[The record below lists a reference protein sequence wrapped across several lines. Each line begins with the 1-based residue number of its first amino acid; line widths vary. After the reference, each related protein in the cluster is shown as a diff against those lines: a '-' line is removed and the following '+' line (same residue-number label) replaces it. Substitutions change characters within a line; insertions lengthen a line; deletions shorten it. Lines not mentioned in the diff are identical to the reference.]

1 MVSCITDCIEKPIRL
16 CFESVGK
23 FVGLHPWWFVILPLA
38 LSTGLGGGL
47 YFLNDLK
54 SNDIVEQFTPKNGR
68 AKVEKRYFQE
78 TFPQIDSQFSI
89 IRLNTDGV
97 FASLIFSSQTNIL
110 SVAALEEIIRI
121 DGEVR
126 GITAIHDAQQFVFS
140 DICATVN
147 GTCSSNMMLDAL
159 NYNASN
165 FHFLSITYPEYCYS
179 ELNCIHMGNIISKVE
194 VDNNGVVR
202 SGKAIRLFYYLQESN
217 NTLKDVWLQEFVD
230 LLSNVTTSETEVSYF
245 TSMSRQKEF
254 EKSTQSVTELF
265 AITYF
270 LAISFSIISCL
281 RFDNVRNKA
290 WVASLG
296 VFSTAQAVLSSF
308 GLLLLIKLPFVITVA
323 SSPFLILG
331 IGIDDMFIMISSWQ
345 RTNIQDP
352 VPKRMADTYR
362 EAAVSITITT
372 LTDVLAFY
380 LSYGNPFGSVQSFC
394 LYAGTAILFC
404 YFYNIT
410 FFGAC
415 LALNG
420 RREGANR
427 HWLTCMKV
435 PEEVPPG
442 RSKVYT
448 LCCVGGSYDH
458 NTGTEEEHPMTLF
471 FRKYYGPFLTT
482 VWSKALVIV
491 IYLTYIAVSVYGC
504 LELKEGIDLK
514 NLALDESYI
523 VQYYEAEKT
532 YFDYYG
538 PNVMLAINDTFPYW
552 EESQRNQLESCI
564 IQFQE
569 LNFIKNLSTS
579 WLHSFE
585 KYAEEH
591 KNNISSEGQFK
602 THLYKFL
609 DHQPMLKQDVN
620 ITINEITAS
629 RLFLQTVVQNSTEKI
644 VLNSLRETAESCP
657 CPLLVYHPAFIY
669 YDQYTVIGNITLQ
682 TIIVAT
688 LVMLVISLLL
698 IPNPLCALWV
708 AFAIAS
714 VILGVTGFM
723 ALLNISLDSISM
735 INLVISIGFSVDFSA
750 HISYTFVSSSK
761 ADVNERVVDAMTHL
775 GYPILQGALS
785 TIVGV
790 VVLSASS
797 SYIFR
802 TFFTIVLLVI
812 TFGLLHGIAF
822 IPVFL
827 TFFGFCHKLWQPQQ

>member
-23 FVGLHPWWFVILPLA
+23 IVGLHPWWFVTLPLA
-38 LSTGLGGGL
+38 LSAGLGGGF

-68 AKVEKRYFQE
+68 AKVERGFFQE

-97 FASLIFSSQTNIL
+97 FASLIFSCQTNIL
-110 SVAALEEIIRI
+110 SVPALEEIIRI
-121 DGEVR
+121 DGEIR
-126 GITAIHDAQQFVFS
+126 RITAARDARHFVFS
-140 DICATVN
+140 DICATLN
-147 GTCSSNMMLDAL
+147 GRCNSNVMLDVL
-159 NYNASN
+159 DYNASN
-165 FHFLSITYPEYCYS
+165 IDFGNITFPEYCNS
-179 ELNCIHMGNIISKVE
+179 KFNCIHMGNIISKVE
-194 VDNNGVVR
+194 VDHNGVVR
-202 SGKAIRLFYYLQESN
+202 SAKAMKLFYYLQESN
-217 NTLKDVWLQEFVD
+217 NTLEDAWLQGFVT
-230 LLSNVTTSETEVSYF
+230 LLSNVTTSKTEVSYF
-245 TSMSRQKEF
+245 TSISRQQEF

-265 AITYF
+265 AIAYF

-308 GLLLLIKLPFVITVA
+308 GLLLLIKVPFVITVA

-345 RTNIQDP
+345 RTNIQDT
-352 VPKRMADTYR
+352 VSKRMADTYR

-372 LTDVLAFY
+372 LTDVIAFY

-394 LYAGTAILFC
+394 LYAGTAVLFC

-471 FRKYYGPFLTT
+471 FRKYYGPYLTT
-482 VWSKALVIV
+482 VWSKALVIL
-491 IYLTYIAVSVYGC
+491 IYSTYIAVSVYGC
-504 LELKEGIDLK
+504 LQLKQGIDLR
-514 NLALDESYI
+514 NLALDKSYI
-523 VQYYEAEKT
+523 IQYYEAEKT

-538 PNVMLAINDTFPYW
+538 PNVMLAINGTFPYW
-552 EESQRNQLESCI
+552 EESKRHQLESCFV
-564 IQFQE
+564 QFQE
-569 LNFIKNLSTS
+569 LNFVKNLSTS

-591 KNNISSEGQFK
+591 SINISSEGQFK
-602 THLYKFL
+602 RHLYEFL
-609 DHQPMLKQDVN
+609 DRQPMLKQDVN
-620 ITINEITAS
+620 ITNNDIAAS
-629 RLFLQTVVQNSTEKI
+629 RLFLQTVVQNSNEKSI
-644 VLNSLRETAESCP
+644 LNSLRKTAESCP

-669 YDQYTVIGNITLQ
+669 HDQYTVIGHITLQ
-682 TIIVAT
+682 TISVAT
-688 LVMLVISLLL
+688 IVMLLISLVL

-723 ALLNISLDSISM
+723 ALLNVSLDSISM

-750 HISYTFVSSSK
+750 HISYTFVSSTK
-761 ADVNERVVDAMTHL
+761 PDVNEGVVEAMTHL

-802 TFFTIVLLVI
+802 TFFTIVFLVI

-827 TFFGFCHKLWQPQQ
+827 TFFGFCHK

>member
-165 FHFLSITYPEYCYS
+165 FHFVSITYPEYCYS
-179 ELNCIHMGNIISKVE
+179 ELNCIHMGNII
-194 VDNNGVVR
+194 R
-202 SGKAIRLFYYLQESN
+202 
-217 NTLKDVWLQEFVD
+217 
-230 LLSNVTTSETEVSYF
+230 
-245 TSMSRQKEF
+245 
-254 EKSTQSVTELF
+254 
-265 AITYF
+265 
-270 LAISFSIISCL
+270 
-281 RFDNVRNKA
+281 
-290 WVASLG
+290 
-296 VFSTAQAVLSSF
+296 
-308 GLLLLIKLPFVITVA
+308 
-323 SSPFLILG
+323 

-471 FRKYYGPFLTT
+471 FRNCSEFNREDRIELTT
-482 VWSKALVIV
+482 GDSRELPMSTVGLPS
-491 IYLTYIAVSVYGC
+491 SVY
-504 LELKEGIDLK
+504 
-514 NLALDESYI
+514 
-523 VQYYEAEKT
+523 
-532 YFDYYG
+532 
-538 PNVMLAINDTFPYW
+538 
-552 EESQRNQLESCI
+552 
-564 IQFQE
+564 
-569 LNFIKNLSTS
+569 
-579 WLHSFE
+579 
-585 KYAEEH
+585 
-591 KNNISSEGQFK
+591 
-602 THLYKFL
+602 
-609 DHQPMLKQDVN
+609 
-620 ITINEITAS
+620 
-629 RLFLQTVVQNSTEKI
+629 
-644 VLNSLRETAESCP
+644 
-657 CPLLVYHPAFIY
+657 
-669 YDQYTVIGNITLQ
+669 
-682 TIIVAT
+682 
-688 LVMLVISLLL
+688 
-698 IPNPLCALWV
+698 
-708 AFAIAS
+708 
-714 VILGVTGFM
+714 IL
-723 ALLNISLDSISM
+723 
-735 INLVISIGFSVDFSA
+735 
-750 HISYTFVSSSK
+750 
-761 ADVNERVVDAMTHL
+761 
-775 GYPILQGALS
+775 
-785 TIVGV
+785 
-790 VVLSASS
+790 
-797 SYIFR
+797 
-802 TFFTIVLLVI
+802 
-812 TFGLLHGIAF
+812 
-822 IPVFL
+822 
-827 TFFGFCHKLWQPQQ
+827 

>member
-1 MVSCITDCIEKPIRL
+1 MVSCITDCVEKPVRL
-16 CFESVGK
+16 CFESIGK
-23 FVGLHPWWFVILPLA
+23 FVGLHPWWFITFPLA
-38 LSTGLGGGL
+38 LSAGLGGGF

-68 AKVEKRYFQE
+68 AKAERRFFRE
-78 TFPQIDSQFSI
+78 TFPPIDTQFSVA
-89 IRLNTDGV
+89 RLNTDGV
-97 FASLIFSSQTNIL
+97 FASLLFSCRTNVL
-110 SVAALEEIIRI
+110 GVDELEEVIRV

-126 GITAIHDAQQFVFS
+126 RITAAHDARRLAFS
-140 DICATVN
+140 DVCAAAN
-147 GTCSSNMMLDAL
+147 GTCNSNVMLDVL
-159 NYNASN
+159 DYNASN
-165 FHFLSITYPEYCYS
+165 IDFVKVTFPEYCPS
-179 ELNCIHMGNIISKVE
+179 EFNCIHMGNIIGEVE
-194 VDNNGVVR
+194 VDSSGVVR
-202 SGKAIRLFYYLQESN
+202 SAKAMRLFYYLRESN
-217 NTLKDVWLQEFVD
+217 NTLEDAWLRGFLD
-230 LLSNVTTSETEVSYF
+230 LLSNVTTSKTEVSYF
-245 TSMSRQKEF
+245 TSMSRQQEF

-290 WVASLG
+290 WVAFLG

-308 GLLLLIKLPFVITVA
+308 GLLLLIKVPFVITVA

-331 IGIDDMFIMISSWQ
+331 IGIDDMFIMISSWK
-345 RTNIQDP
+345 RTNIQDT

-394 LYAGTAILFC
+394 LYAGTAVLFC

-435 PEEVPPG
+435 PDEVPPG

-458 NTGTEEEHPMTLF
+458 NTGTEEEHPVTLF
-471 FRKYYGPFLTT
+471 FRKYYGPFVTAA
-482 VWSKALVIV
+482 WSKALVIL
-491 IYLTYIAVSVYGC
+491 IYLTYVAVSIYGC
-504 LELKEGIDLK
+504 LQLKEGIDLR
-514 NLALDESYI
+514 NLALDKSYI
-523 VQYYEAEKT
+523 IQYYEAEKT

-538 PNVMLAINDTFPYW
+538 PNIMLAINGTFPYW
-552 EESQRNQLESCI
+552 EESKRQQLESCI
-564 IQFQE
+564 VQFQE
-569 LNFIKNLSTS
+569 LNFVKNLTLTS

-585 KYAEEH
+585 KYAEERG
-591 KNNISSEGQFK
+591 KNISTEGQFK
-602 THLYKFL
+602 RHLYEFL
-609 DHQPMLKQDVN
+609 DHQPILKQDVN
-620 ITINEITAS
+620 ITNNDIAAS
-629 RLFLQTVVQNSTEKI
+629 RLFLQTVVQNSTEKSI
-644 VLNSLRETAESCP
+644 LISLRKTAESCP

-669 YDQYTVIGNITLQ
+669 YDQYTMIGHITLQ

-688 LVMLVISLLL
+688 LVMLLISLVL

-723 ALLNISLDSISM
+723 ALLN
-735 INLVISIGFSVDFSA
+735 
-750 HISYTFVSSSK
+750 
-761 ADVNERVVDAMTHL
+761 
-775 GYPILQGALS
+775 
-785 TIVGV
+785 
-790 VVLSASS
+790 
-797 SYIFR
+797 
-802 TFFTIVLLVI
+802 
-812 TFGLLHGIAF
+812 
-822 IPVFL
+822 
-827 TFFGFCHKLWQPQQ
+827 FCVQYEGRCE

>member
-1 MVSCITDCIEKPIRL
+1 MVSYITDCIEKPIRM
-16 CFESVGK
+16 CFERFGK
-23 FVGLHPWWFVILPLA
+23 FVGLHPWWFVTLPLVVSA
-38 LSTGLGGGL
+38 GLGGGF

-68 AKVEKRYFQE
+68 AKVERRFFQE

-97 FASLIFSSQTNIL
+97 FASLIFSCQTNIL
-110 SVAALEEIIRI
+110 SVAALEEVIRI
-121 DGEVR
+121 NGQVR
-126 GITAIHDAQQFVFS
+126 GITATYDAQQFLFS
-140 DICATVN
+140 DVCANVN
-147 GTCSSNMMLDAL
+147 GTCNSNVMLDVL

-165 FHFLSITYPEYCYS
+165 IHFVNITYPEYCPS
-179 ELNCIHMGNIISKVE
+179 EFKCLHMGNVISKVE
-194 VDNNGVVR
+194 VDHNGVVR
-202 SGKAIRLFYYLQESN
+202 SAKAMRLFYYLKESN
-217 NTLKDVWLQEFVD
+217 KTLGEAWLQELID
-230 LLSNVTTSETEVSYF
+230 LLSNVTTSVTEVSYF
-245 TSMSRQKEF
+245 TSMSRQQEF

-308 GLLLLIKLPFVITVA
+308 GLLLLMNVPFVITVA

-345 RTNIQDP
+345 QTNIQAT
-352 VPKRMADTYR
+352 VPDRMADTYR
-362 EAAVSITITT
+362 EAAISITITT

-394 LYAGTAILFC
+394 FYAGTAILFC

-427 HWLTCMKV
+427 HWLTFMKI
-435 PEEVPPG
+435 PDEVPPG
-442 RSKVYT
+442 RSKAYAV
-448 LCCVGGSYDH
+448 CCVGGSYNHD
-458 NTGTEEEHPMTLF
+458 TGTEEEHPMTLF

-482 VWSKALVIV
+482 VWSKAIV
-491 IYLTYIAVSVYGC
+491 VFIYLVYIAVSVYGC
-504 LELKEGIDLK
+504 LQLKEGIDLK
-514 NLALDESYI
+514 NLALDKSYI

-532 YFDYYG
+532 YFHYHG
-538 PNVMLAINDTFPYW
+538 PNVMLAINGTFPYW
-552 EESQRNQLESCI
+552 EANERNQLESCI
-564 IQFQE
+564 MKFQE
-569 LNFIKNLSTS
+569 LNSVKNLSTS

-585 KYAEEH
+585 KYAEDH
-591 KNNISSEGQFK
+591 GNNISTEATFK
-602 THLYKFL
+602 THLYQFL
-609 DHQPMLKQDVN
+609 DHHPMLKQDVN
-620 ITINEITAS
+620 ITNNDIVAS
-629 RLFLQTVVQNSTEKI
+629 RLFIQTIVQNSTEKNM
-644 VLNSLRETAESCP
+644 LNSLRKRAESCP

-669 YDQYTVIGNITLQ
+669 HDQYTVIGHITLQ
-682 TIIVAT
+682 TVTVAT
-688 LVMLVISLLL
+688 AVMLAISLVL

-750 HISYTFVSSSK
+750 HISYTFVSSTK
-761 ADVNERVVDAMTHL
+761 PNVNERVVEALTHL

-802 TFFTIVLLVI
+802 TLFTIVMLVI

-827 TFFGFCHKLWQPQQ
+827 TFFGFCHKLQQH